1 MYVEEKIRH
10 DIPAQEDGDN
20 NRVTEIGRLLHKEQ
34 KNLMSKI
41 LNFILYLIWVKYLS
55 DFVIK

>member
-20 NRVTEIGRLLHKEQ
+20 NRVTEIGRLLHKAQ